1 MKLCTIRRPDGSLH
15 AAEFSDGGIYMLGGQ
30 VMDII
35 RRGGEVDIS
44 QRYRIQQGVTLVA
57 PLIPSKILCV
67 GRNYAEHARELGNDM
82 PDKPLIFSKF
92 PSSVIG
98 SGEVIR
104 WRGALTQKVDWEGE
118 LGVVIGQ
125 RVKDISEDEAL
136 EAVFGY
142 VIANDVSARDLQD
155 SDKQWSRAKGM
166 DTFCPLG
173 PYIVTKDEVPDP
185 HALTIETY
193 VNGER
198 MQHGSTA
205 DMFFR
210 VPYLVAYLSQA
221 FTLEP
226 GDLILTGTPAG
237 VGKGMNPPRFLQD
250 GDEVQVTIEPL
261 GTLVNR
267 CHVID

>member
-15 AAEFSDGGIYMLGGQ
+15 AAEYSDGAVYMIGGQ
-30 VMDII
+30 LIDII
-35 RRGGEVDIS
+35 RKGGDVDIS
-44 QRYRIQQGVTLVA
+44 QRYRIQQEVTITA

-67 GRNYAEHARELGNDM
+67 GRNYADHAREMGREM
-82 PDKPLIFSKF
+82 PDQPLIFSKF

-118 LGVVIGQ
+118 LAVVIGQ
-125 RVKDISEDEAL
+125 RVKDIREEEAMD
-136 EAVFGY
+136 AVFGY
-142 VIANDVSARDLQD
+142 VIANDVSARDLQER
-155 SDKQWSRAKGM
+155 DKQWARAKGM

-185 HALTIETY
+185 HTLTIETY
-193 VNGER
+193 VNGQR
-198 MQHGSTA
+198 MQRGSTA

-210 VPYLVAYLSQA
+210 IPYLVSYLSQA

-226 GDLILTGTPAG
+226 GDVILTGTPAG
-237 VGKGMNPPRFLQD
+237 VGGGMNPPRFLQD
-250 GDEVQVTIEPL
+250 GDEVRVTIEPL
-261 GTLVNR
+261 GALVNR
-267 CHVID
+267 CHVVD